1 MKLFSTQKPL
11 DLLAVMAISMIG
23 ICSNSLA
30 QNGSAPNPATEL
42 AEMDAA
48 ATMLG
53 SIRSWVGSDPEAAIA
68 AFENYEQIR
77 QYVDQKHA
85 QYSGANG
92 SSVHR
97 SGDRVKAIESGIK
110 TWEEF
115 LAKYHTKQPKQIA
128 TELKRQRDAVSRYKK
143 SKSPRPGSFAYI
155 PKTVWQTKDRL
166 DVLTASGFDTKDLQ
180 AEQKEVQ
187 ALVLDLLATLDVET
201 IAKKNGYVRD
211 AYKQADRS
219 STESIVRQHWST
231 ANPNQAIAKIV
242 MPKSSW
248 SHTYSA
254 RYDEGTRKVV
264 PDEIDRMTVYVATRK
279 SDGIVTLNPVR
290 LMRSNPKVNGKRLG
304 IAGPQSATTIPTNEF
319 PFDVLEKNIR

>member
-1 MKLFSTQKPL
+1 MKIFSTQQ
-11 DLLAVMAISMIG
+11 LLILFVVSPISMIG
-23 ICSNSLA
+23 IHSSSLA
-30 QNGSAPNPATEL
+30 QNSPTPEL

-68 AFENYEQIR
+68 AFENYEHIR
-77 QYVDQKHA
+77 HYVDQKHA
-85 QYSGANG
+85 QYAGSNG
-92 SSVHR
+92 R
-97 SGDRVKAIESGIK
+97 SADRVKAIESGIK

-128 TELKRQRDAVSRYKK
+128 TELKRQRDAVLRYKK

-166 DVLTASGFDTKDLQ
+166 DVLTASGFDTKDLHT
-180 AEQKEVQ
+180 EQKAVQ
-187 ALVLDLLATLDVET
+187 TMVLDLLATLDVEI
-201 IAKKNGYVRD
+201 IARKNGYVRD

-219 STESIVRQHWST
+219 SIETVARQQWST
-231 ANPNQAIAKIV
+231 ANPDQAIVKIV

-254 RYDEGTRKVV
+254 RYDESSRSVV
-264 PDEIDRMTVYVATRK
+264 PEEIDRMTVYVAIRK
-279 SDGIVTLNPVR
+279 SDGIVTLNPIR
-290 LMRSNPKVNGKRLG
+290 LMRTNPKVNGKRLG
-304 IAGPQSATTIPTNEF
+304 IAGPQPASTIPTNEF
-319 PFDVLEKNIR
+319 PFEVLEKNIR